1 MLRVEHVN
9 AGYGDIQVLWDV
21 SFQVQMKEFVV
32 LVGANGA
39 GKSTI
44 MRTISSIISPDQWR
58 HLVRRPAPGSGA
70 SLPDHQSWHRPRP

>member
-1 MLRVEHVN
+1 MLRLEHVD

-21 SFQVQMKEFVV
+21 SFHVDKQEFVV

-44 MRTISSIISPDQWR
+44 MKSISSLLHPT
-58 HLVRRPAPGSGA
+58 A
-70 SLPDHQSWHRPRP
+70 

>member
-1 MLRVEHVN
+1 MLRVDRVG

-21 SFQVQMKEFVV
+21 TFHVSAKEFVV

-44 MRTISSIISPDQWR
+44 MRTISSMIHP
-58 HLVRRPAPGSGA
+58 
-70 SLPDHQSWHRPRP
+70 

>member
-1 MLRVEHVN
+1 MLRVEHVD

-21 SFQVQMKEFVV
+21 SFHVAENEFVV

-44 MRTISSIISPDQWR
+44 MRTISSIVPVGKGQD
-58 HLVRRPAPGSGA
+58 LV
-70 SLPDHQSWHRPRP
+70 

>member
-1 MLRVEHVN
+1 MLRVEQVN

-21 SFQVQMKEFVV
+21 SFQVRTNEFVV

-44 MRTISSIISPDQWR
+44 MRTISSIIHPT
-58 HLVRRPAPGSGA
+58 SGA
-70 SLPDHQSWHRPRP
+70 IWFVAVVQPAVFLR